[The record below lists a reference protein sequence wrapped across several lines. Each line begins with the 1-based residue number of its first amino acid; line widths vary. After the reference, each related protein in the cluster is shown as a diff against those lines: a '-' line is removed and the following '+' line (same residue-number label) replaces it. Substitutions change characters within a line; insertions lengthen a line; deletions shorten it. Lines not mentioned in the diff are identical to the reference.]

1 MDLPV
6 LSHLPTTLP
15 APLAD
20 AALLL
25 VFLLA
30 AGVTAMASV
39 GFVVWFVYQ
48 VLRLIVLGL
57 ARLVMVSGGAPA
69 RRSLPVPPPQWLAC
83 PDPVCRC
90 VNPHHARFC
99 RQCGRM
105 IHKSARLAA

>member
-6 LSHLPTTLP
+6 LCHLPTTLP

-20 AALLL
+20 AAMLV

-30 AGVTAMASV
+30 VGVTAMASV
-39 GFVVWFVYQ
+39 GFVVWFIYQ
-48 VLRLIVLGL
+48 VLRLIVVGI
-57 ARLVMVSGGAPA
+57 ARLVMITGSAPA
-69 RRSLPVPPPQWLAC
+69 RRPAPVTPQWLAC

-105 IHKSARLAA
+105 IHKSARFVA